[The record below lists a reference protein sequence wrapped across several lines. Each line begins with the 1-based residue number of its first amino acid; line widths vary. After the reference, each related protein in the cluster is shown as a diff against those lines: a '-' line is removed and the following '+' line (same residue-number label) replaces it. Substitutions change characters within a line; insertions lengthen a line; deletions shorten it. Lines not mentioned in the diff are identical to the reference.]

1 MPASCCTTDYDAMFD
16 ARTARRQAQ
25 AYRRKGAGGTTRR
38 LVEMITAAGVEGATV
53 LDIGGGVEVI
63 GTELLLAG
71 AVALTDVDA
80 SAPYISVATHELA
93 RRGFA
98 ERATFHH
105 GDFVELADELSDAD
119 VVTLDR
125 VVCCYGDWRALVDR
139 SAQRARRLYGLVYP
153 NERWWIRAGIGLG
166 NLCLRALGKAFRGHV
181 HPERKIDAR
190 IQAAGFE
197 PRAHHRGWIWQTVL
211 YERRAAGS

>member
-1 MPASCCTTDYDAMFD
+1 MPANCCTTDYEAMFD
-16 ARTARRQAQ
+16 ARTAHRQAE
-25 AYRRKGAGGTTRR
+25 AYRRRGAGGTTRR

-71 AVALTDVDA
+71 AVSLTDVDA

-98 ERATFHH
+98 EQSAFHH
-105 GDFVELADELSDAD
+105 GDFVQLADELADAD
-119 VVTLDR
+119 IVTLDR

-139 SAQRARRLYGLVYP
+139 STQRARRLYGLVYP
-153 NERWWIRAGIGLG
+153 NERWWIRAGIGMG
-166 NLCLRALGKAFRGHV
+166 NLCLRALGRSFRGHV
-181 HPERKIDAR
+181 HPERKVDAR
-190 IQAAGFE
+190 IRAAGFE
-197 PRAHHRGWIWQTVL
+197 TRAHHRGLIWQTVL
-211 YERRAAGS
+211 YERRTA

>member
-1 MPASCCTTDYDAMFD
+1 MPANCCKTDYDSMFD

-25 AYRRKGAGGTTRR
+25 AYRRAGAGGTTRR
-38 LVEMITAAGVEGATV
+38 LVEMIQDVGVEESSV
-53 LDIGGGVEVI
+53 LDIGGGVGVI
-63 GTELLLAG
+63 GMELLLAG
-71 AVALTDVDA
+71 ASSLTDVDA
-80 SAPYISVATHELA
+80 SAPYIAVATHELA
-93 RRGFA
+93 RRGLA
-98 ERATFHH
+98 ERATLHH
-105 GDFVELADELSDAD
+105 GDFVKLADELSDAD
-119 VVTLDR
+119 IVTLDR

-166 NLCLRALGKAFRGHV
+166 NLCLRAFGKSFRGYV

-190 IQAAGFE
+190 IRAAGLE

-211 YERRAAGS
+211 YERRVAGG